1 MTEQERQHEPQPQV
15 GGLNIRDHLTGLVF
29 QVYGAHLAGV
39 PRPMVSMA
47 VEGLLV
53 VLAKVAGIRLGAVA
67 KPNGDVDIRIQLN
80 DDLADRLFQDRLR
93 RQGQAVLDGG
103 GGGHA

>member
-1 MTEQERQHEPQPQV
+1 MSEQQQKQAQPQV
-15 GGLNIRDHLTGLVF
+15 GGLNIRDHLTGLVY
-29 QVYGAHLAGV
+29 QVYGVQLAGV

-53 VLAKVAGIRLGAVA
+53 VLAKVAGIRLGAAA
-67 KPNGDVDIRIQLN
+67 KPNGDIDIRIQLN

-93 RQGQAVLDGG
+93 RQGQAVLEGG